1 MFLSIRDDPD
11 REPSHT
17 MASGAGA
24 HVKRVPGGGTGGSQC
39 QERDVSDQTAKTRA
53 GTARDATL
61 QPAHSG

>member
-1 MFLSIRDDPD
+1 
-11 REPSHT
+11 

-24 HVKRVPGGGTGGSQC
+24 HVKGVPGGGAGGSQC

-61 QPAHSG
+61 QPTHSG